1 MTGTERKGKRSA
13 FPPGAA
19 QGCPTAAPAALCGVR
34 VAVPL
39 GSVRGSRRA
48 LRGANWGYT
57 CDGCGNFANVL
68 NRLPWLCVAGCRH
81 RGARSGRGDGYTIH
95 RAALAVQWVTVWRCA
110 RVCPVATQAG
120 RRRVWRRESP
130 RRSRVVTRRAGMGG
144 TGRLSKIDPASDFC
158 SETGKSGSCRDP
170 LGPVC
175 EALVR
180 WNAGLSLSGLLTTS
194 ATGLAIAVTSPRG
207 GGAARYV
214 PLALVR

>member
-39 GSVRGSRRA
+39 GSVRGSRLA

-81 RGARSGRGDGYTIH
+81 HGTRSGRSDGYTIH
-95 RAALAVQWVTVWRCA
+95 RAALAVQWFRGWRCA
-110 RVCPVATQAG
+110 RLCPVGTGGPAQVGTVGGSGGRLVFGGRVPPAG
-120 RRRVWRRESP
+120 HDGHAGGRHGGNLGRPENRPHLRFLQQFHTLPRLGTPGVQPCEIFLHRPLYSP
-130 RRSRVVTRRAGMGG
+130 RRSA
-144 TGRLSKIDPASDFC
+144 
-158 SETGKSGSCRDP
+158 
-170 LGPVC
+170 
-175 EALVR
+175 
-180 WNAGLSLSGLLTTS
+180 
-194 ATGLAIAVTSPRG
+194 
-207 GGAARYV
+207 
-214 PLALVR
+214 